1 MSVLS
6 RSKTITTEE
15 GGPLMT
21 AETDDYDPVHLRN
34 GGVSVLVDC
43 PANSLPSILHWGR
56 DLGVCSGE
64 DLRTLARASQS
75 LLENTTDL
83 PVRLSLVPEHSA
95 GWMGAPGLI
104 GHRRGQAWSAR
115 FGNVRYTSTATTLTA
130 RAVDPNAG
138 LTLEIVLELAPS
150 GLLRSRAT
158 VTNTVEAAYELQR
171 LVLALPVPAVATEI
185 LDLAGRWAKERVP
198 QRREITV
205 GTHLRE
211 SRRGRTGADAATVL
225 TAGAAGF
232 NFGTGENWGLHV
244 GFSGNHVS
252 YVERMTSGRTIL
264 AGGELL
270 LPGEVSLERGDSYS
284 TPWIYASY
292 GEGLDEQASRFHE
305 WLRARPG
312 HPRSHRPVTLNVWE
326 AVYFDHK
333 LEPLLELAGRAAK
346 VGVERYVL
354 DDGWFRGRRRD
365 NAGLGDW
372 TVDEQI
378 WPQGLHPLVNR
389 VRQEGMQFGL
399 WFEPEMVNP
408 DSDLARRH
416 PDWILQTGGD
426 LPMEARQQQVLNL
439 AIPAAYNYIFSA
451 ISDLVDEYALDY
463 IKWDHNRDLIDAGST
478 ATGTAGV
485 HEQTLAVY
493 RILAELREKHPL
505 LEIESCSSG
514 GARVDLGI
522 LEHTDRIWASDC
534 IDPLE
539 RQQILRWSAQ
549 LVPPELTGSHIG
561 STVSHTTGRTH
572 SLDFRAATAM
582 FGHFGIEWNINN
594 LDPAELASLTEWVQT
609 HKRFR
614 TLIHTGRTVRVDHPV
629 AELSVSGSVAADGSE
644 ALFSLTLLARPS
656 TWPPGLV
663 RIPGLDPDT
672 RFVVELVGPLTTGS
686 TANEVPQWQLS
697 PTVLTGRMLAT
708 VGLQVPAMRP
718 EQATL
723 VHFARVP

>member
-1 MSVLS
+1 MAA
-6 RSKTITTEE
+6 RSNDI
-15 GGPLMT
+15 
-21 AETDDYDPVHLRN
+21 PVHLRD
-34 GGVSVLVDC
+34 GGVSVVVDC
-43 PANSLPSILHWGR
+43 PSTALPSILHWGP
-56 DLGVCSGE
+56 DLGSCREE
-64 DLRTLARASQS
+64 DLRTLAAACAP
-75 LLENTTDL
+75 LIENTTDQ
-83 PVRLSLVPEHSA
+83 PVRVSLVPEHSA
-95 GWMGAPGLI
+95 GWMGAPGLT
-104 GHRRGQAWSAR
+104 GHRAGGAWSAR
-115 FGNVRYTSTATTLTA
+115 FQDVEYMRTATTLTA
-130 RAVDPNAG
+130 RATDTAAG
-138 LTLEIVLELAPS
+138 LVLEILLELAPS

-158 VTNTVEAAYELQR
+158 LTNAAAGAYELQR
-171 LVLALPVPAVATEI
+171 LVVALPVPPIATEI

-198 QRREITV
+198 QRRAITV

-225 TAGAAGF
+225 TAGEAGF
-232 NFGTGENWGLHV
+232 GFGSGATWGLHV

-252 YVERMTSGRTIL
+252 SVERMTSGRTVL

-270 LPGEVSLERGDSYS
+270 LPGEVSLPEGASYS
-284 TPWIYASY
+284 TPWIYGAY

-305 WLRARPG
+305 WLRARPD
-312 HPRSHRPVTLNVWE
+312 HPRSERPVTLNVWE

-333 LEPLLELAGRAAK
+333 LEPLLQLAERAAK

-354 DDGWFRGRRRD
+354 DDGWFRGRRSD

-372 TVDEQI
+372 TVDEQV
-378 WPQGLHPLVNR
+378 WPEGLHPLVNR

-408 DSDLARRH
+408 DSDLARAH
-416 PDWILQTGGD
+416 PDWILQTGER
-426 LPMEARQQQVLNL
+426 LPMEARRQQVLNL
-439 AIPAAYNYIFSA
+439 AIPAAYNHVFGAVSA
-451 ISDLVDEYALDY
+451 LVDEYALDY

-478 ATGTAGV
+478 ATGSAGV

-493 RILAELREKHPL
+493 RLLAELREKHPR

-561 STVSHTTGRTH
+561 SAVSHTTGRSH
-572 SLDFRAATAM
+572 SLEFRAATAM

-594 LDPAELASLTEWVQT
+594 LDPVELGSLTEWVQL

-614 TLIHTGRTVRVDHPV
+614 ALIHTGRSVRVDHPV
-629 AELSVSGSVAADGSE
+629 AELAVSGSVAADGSE
-644 ALFSLTLLARPS
+644 ALFCFALLARPS

-663 RIPGLDPDT
+663 RIPGLEPEA
-672 RFVVELVGPLTTGS
+672 RYLVERVGPG
-686 TANEVPQWQLS
+686 TADPGPNGAPHWQLA
-697 PTVLTGRMLAT
+697 PTVLTGRMLSA
-708 VGLQVPAMRP
+708 VGLQAPALRP
-718 EQATL
+718 EQAML
-723 VHFARVP
+723 VRFSRVS